1 LSPQII
7 DVLRQTTPWIDLT
20 FHEFLVLEHILSISV
35 RQMVLAGN
43 WTSHTITRCTGVS
56 RKTVTTAIRRLR
68 KQKILIPTS
77 NGDVFTVNC
86 YGLVAFFIDMLVVNR
101 PIGTSKQNQFESL
114 LQNLSKEWEELGL
127 DLVKIENHIP
137 EMTERPE
144 SIGPLYKGSRKLRRS
159 YLRIPDKLLISAS
172 CMEIALSKLSRFS
185 ELAVF
190 MRILDLTV
198 GQGKFQQDLVTLNII
213 QYGQA
218 GLGTIGLPVSRRRI
232 ELALKSLR
240 ERGFIRIEKKNKTN
254 PLFSIALNAPGLS
267 ALNAKERRTWDSL
280 SVFWLTRALYA
291 NFNVTE
297 ISPIDGHH
305 IWELAGEL
313 FPNAGNLLEE
323 LHLALGSAKSDVQ
336 SYPPWVMGT
345 CPLAHWTHE
354 NGTDDHPSFGIS
366 LGPKGELYYH
376 CFTCSEGKVRSIK
389 HLLTQLEEMSGEYN
403 REAAGI
409 ARFSRIIQN
418 PWYGHQPQIPSQFIV
433 QPIIKPNA
441 KPTVKVMPLPVPY
454 VETFPLL
461 HQADTSIDIIAL
473 KCQQYLNG
481 RGISSSSW
489 ERFGVRYVS
498 GWGNPVLIFPYTD
511 VWGNVFVLGA
521 RDVSMRRVFFV
532 WNDKVDKSGWK
543 INFAKLSQCSVF
555 FGLHKIDPSSEV
567 VVVEGECDAL
577 KLVEYGY
584 NNVIASG
591 RAALTKPQLEV
602 LKAYNNLILGFDSDL
617 AGKKAVQRVASFL
630 IHQNQ
635 SPPVLKTVDWSL
647 AKRQD
652 GTPCKDPGDLD
663 SQQEADLVMGSVKL
677 INI

>member
-1 LSPQII
+1 MNRFNLKNKSLLPQIV

-43 WTSHTITRCTGVS
+43 WTPDTITQCTGIS
-56 RKTVTTAIRRLR
+56 LKTVTTAIRRLR

-77 NGDVFTVNC
+77 GGDIFTVNC

-114 LQNLSKEWEELGL
+114 LQNLAKEWEELGL

-280 SVFWLTRALYA
+280 S
-291 NFNVTE
+291 
-297 ISPIDGHH
+297 
-305 IWELAGEL
+305 
-313 FPNAGNLLEE
+313 
-323 LHLALGSAKSDVQ
+323 
-336 SYPPWVMGT
+336 
-345 CPLAHWTHE
+345 
-354 NGTDDHPSFGIS
+354 
-366 LGPKGELYYH
+366 
-376 CFTCSEGKVRSIK
+376 
-389 HLLTQLEEMSGEYN
+389 
-403 REAAGI
+403 
-409 ARFSRIIQN
+409 
-418 PWYGHQPQIPSQFIV
+418 
-433 QPIIKPNA
+433 
-441 KPTVKVMPLPVPY
+441 
-454 VETFPLL
+454 
-461 HQADTSIDIIAL
+461 
-473 KCQQYLNG
+473 
-481 RGISSSSW
+481 
-489 ERFGVRYVS
+489 
-498 GWGNPVLIFPYTD
+498 
-511 VWGNVFVLGA
+511 
-521 RDVSMRRVFFV
+521 
-532 WNDKVDKSGWK
+532 
-543 INFAKLSQCSVF
+543 
-555 FGLHKIDPSSEV
+555 
-567 VVVEGECDAL
+567 
-577 KLVEYGY
+577 
-584 NNVIASG
+584 
-591 RAALTKPQLEV
+591 
-602 LKAYNNLILGFDSDL
+602 
-617 AGKKAVQRVASFL
+617 
-630 IHQNQ
+630 
-635 SPPVLKTVDWSL
+635 
-647 AKRQD
+647 
-652 GTPCKDPGDLD
+652 
-663 SQQEADLVMGSVKL
+663 
-677 INI
+677 

>member
-1 LSPQII
+1 MNRFNLKNKSLSPQIV

-43 WTSHTITRCTGVS
+43 WTSDTITQSVGVS

-114 LQNLSKEWEELGL
+114 LQNLAKEWEELGL

-159 YLRIPDKLLISAS
+159 YLRIPDKLLILAS

-254 PLFSIALNAPGLS
+254 PLFSIALNAPGLT
-267 ALNAKERRTWDSL
+267 ALNAKEHRTWESC
-280 SVFWLTRALYA
+280 SVFWLTRALYH

-323 LHLALGSAKSDVQ
+323 IHLALGSAKPDVQ
-336 SYPPWVMGT
+336 SYPPWVMGK
-345 CPLAHWTHE
+345 CPLAHWT
-354 NGTDDHPSFGIS
+354 T
-366 LGPKGELYYH
+366 KM
-376 CFTCSEGKVRSIK
+376 V
-389 HLLTQLEEMSGEYN
+389 LTT
-403 REAAGI
+403 
-409 ARFSRIIQN
+409 IQ
-418 PWYGHQPQIPSQFIV
+418 
-433 QPIIKPNA
+433 
-441 KPTVKVMPLPVPY
+441 
-454 VETFPLL
+454 
-461 HQADTSIDIIAL
+461 
-473 KCQQYLNG
+473 
-481 RGISSSSW
+481 
-489 ERFGVRYVS
+489 VS
-498 GWGNPVLIFPYTD
+498 D
-511 VWGNVFVLGA
+511 
-521 RDVSMRRVFFV
+521 
-532 WNDKVDKSGWK
+532 
-543 INFAKLSQCSVF
+543 
-555 FGLHKIDPSSEV
+555 
-567 VVVEGECDAL
+567 
-577 KLVEYGY
+577 
-584 NNVIASG
+584 
-591 RAALTKPQLEV
+591 
-602 LKAYNNLILGFDSDL
+602 
-617 AGKKAVQRVASFL
+617 
-630 IHQNQ
+630 
-635 SPPVLKTVDWSL
+635 
-647 AKRQD
+647 
-652 GTPCKDPGDLD
+652 
-663 SQQEADLVMGSVKL
+663 
-677 INI
+677 